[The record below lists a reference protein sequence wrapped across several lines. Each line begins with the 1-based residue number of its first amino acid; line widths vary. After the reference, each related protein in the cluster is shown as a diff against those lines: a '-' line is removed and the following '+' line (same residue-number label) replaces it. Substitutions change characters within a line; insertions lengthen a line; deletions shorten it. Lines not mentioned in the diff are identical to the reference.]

1 MKWHA
6 SDYQNC
12 RKPYLHGSDAAE
24 DSSSDSMFIEEVWRL
39 FRAGGPVLHF
49 RPAAIIFCFVFQ
61 RNLACQFFKNF
72 CIVLQ
77 KPEIDAEYDCKYSEF
92 DEYNAAPAVNELGL

>member
-1 MKWHA
+1 MHQITRIVESHTCMAQTQQKIHL
-6 SDYQNC
+6 QTTC
-12 RKPYLHGSDAAE
+12 
-24 DSSSDSMFIEEVWRL
+24 FIEEVWRL

-77 KPEIDAEYDCKYSEF
+77 KPEIDAEYDYKYSEF
-92 DEYNAAPAVNELGL
+92 DECN